1 MEVPVLL
8 PQRSVLALALLAL
21 AALPLAAGPEGV
33 TVRAKTASTSTSAS
47 RPPHS
52 SNAAHASAPSAISPA
67 RANAPSAT
75 ARPAAAT
82 LPQAATAAT
91 PKAAPSPQG
100 RSDHPAATTTTPAT
114 PPPSQSD
121 AGALAAATAAQSPG
135 TFVLGYY
142 VEWQGSGSAQDFAA
156 HASQLSAIAPLWFSL
171 HSDGSLHLR
180 GLGDIAA
187 VTAQAHAAGKK
198 VLALVTNDGQGAI
211 LVNPSLRS
219 LAVRN
224 LVQAVMADHL
234 DGVNIDFESIDG
246 SDAQGLDA
254 FVADV
259 AARLRPL
266 GLLTTVAVGP
276 RASTNIPVG
285 DPSDAYDYAAL
296 GQSADYVVLMTYDE
310 HGPGT
315 APGPVAGIGFVTN
328 VVNYALREMPARK
341 ILLGV
346 AGYGYD
352 FAQPGTPT
360 VTAKDILASP
370 PGPLG
375 WDPVAQEALIVSP
388 GHDIWLED
396 SRADGVRFALAK
408 QDGLGGVALWYRG
421 QRILDAAE
429 RDLRHALDVRALRPV
444 ARRAACAGAQALA
457 EHLAHGAHRRLVEGL
472 LRAVDHDLGRCRGDQ
487 RGDKEV
493 VEVDLGILGLKAEVR
508 GELPGQGL
516 QLLVEQFEAAA
527 RLQQDVHRAELRRLH
542 VDEVAQEAHE
552 LAVLPVEHELV
563 DRRVE
568 GPLEVRD
575 VILQSERDEPVE
587 VQGGVLLEVLGEAAR
602 HRAHDPRARR
612 LRARIIEDL
621 RPLLLVEVAV
631 VSAQDPHHHV
641 RSDVGDD
648 VLCERGGDLFPHGRL
663 LRGVHVAQFERDA
676 GCCAS
681 RLLAQ
686 RDVCLRREP
695 KQALAQHFPQFLDA
709 SLCLDRETAQ
719 RLHAPRHRDRPQ
731 YMTGP
736 RGAYS
741 ALLPRLAMARTCDG
755 QTGHV
760 LSIGRASRAQR
771 HARLANGPRFVQHL
785 DGADGTSYASPGT
798 LPIRRVHF
806 AP

>member
-1 MEVPVLL
+1 MEVPVLS

-33 TVRAKTASTSTSAS
+33 TVRAKTASTSASAS

-82 LPQAATAAT
+82 LPLAATAAT

-100 RSDHPAATTTTPAT
+100 QSDHPAATPTTPAT

-121 AGALAAATAAQSPG
+121 AGAPAAATAAQSPG

-276 RASTNIPVG
+276 RASTDIPVG

-375 WDPVAQEALIVSP
+375 WDPVAQEAQIVSP

-408 QDGLGGVALWYRG
+408 QDGLGGVALWYLG
-421 QRILDAAE
+421 AE
-429 RDLRHALDVRALRPV
+429 DS
-444 ARRAACAGAQALA
+444 GFWT
-457 EHLAHGAHRRLVEGL
+457 
-472 LRAVDHDLGRCRGDQ
+472 
-487 RGDKEV
+487 
-493 VEVDLGILGLKAEVR
+493 
-508 GELPGQGL
+508 
-516 QLLVEQFEAAA
+516 QLNAIF
-527 RLQQDVHRAELRRLH
+527 
-542 VDEVAQEAHE
+542 
-552 LAVLPVEHELV
+552 
-563 DRRVE
+563 
-568 GPLEVRD
+568 
-575 VILQSERDEPVE
+575 
-587 VQGGVLLEVLGEAAR
+587 
-602 HRAHDPRARR
+602 
-612 LRARIIEDL
+612 
-621 RPLLLVEVAV
+621 
-631 VSAQDPHHHV
+631 
-641 RSDVGDD
+641 
-648 VLCERGGDLFPHGRL
+648 
-663 LRGVHVAQFERDA
+663 
-676 GCCAS
+676 
-681 RLLAQ
+681 
-686 RDVCLRREP
+686 
-695 KQALAQHFPQFLDA
+695 
-709 SLCLDRETAQ
+709 
-719 RLHAPRHRDRPQ
+719 
-731 YMTGP
+731 
-736 RGAYS
+736 
-741 ALLPRLAMARTCDG
+741 
-755 QTGHV
+755 
-760 LSIGRASRAQR
+760 
-771 HARLANGPRFVQHL
+771 
-785 DGADGTSYASPGT
+785 GTP
-798 LPIRRVHF
+798 
-806 AP
+806 